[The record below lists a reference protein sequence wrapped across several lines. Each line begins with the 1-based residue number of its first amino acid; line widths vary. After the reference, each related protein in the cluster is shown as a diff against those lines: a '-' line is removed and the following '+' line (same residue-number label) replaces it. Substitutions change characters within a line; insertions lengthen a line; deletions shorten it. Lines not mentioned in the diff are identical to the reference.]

1 MVRYII
7 NTLFVLARAL
17 SVTAQALDLDGEG
30 SVSIDEFIQGTIR
43 AQGQP
48 TSLDVFI
55 VKGNLLKV
63 PPRCGDR

>member
-1 MVRYII
+1 M
-7 NTLFVLARAL
+7 
-17 SVTAQALDLDGEG
+17 DGEG
-30 SVSIDEFIQGTIR
+30 SVSIDEFIKGTIR

-63 PPRCGDR
+63 HGERRIWPDYPKHEATVEQKIVQHLA